1 MIEHW
6 LSAFNFDAGSNY
18 LPNPGFEASSYWA
31 SSGAESSFAYTTSQ
45 AWLGSKAG
53 AWTITPAANQATVF
67 SWSVNSLFDPGGG
80 ITTGTIAEL
89 FDGFLPNSPSETS
102 RMWEC
107 GAPAYNMWDV
117 ADITS
122 RTWIKAFCSSLQ
134 VINAFRIWFYNP
146 GWTNAWP
153 KRIAMYG
160 SSTGSF
166 GVGNR
171 ILLYETPIETSWP
184 NRSWKSWS
192 CSNQNAYQHFMLM
205 FDPNIT
211 QWLLPGELELFHYN
225 INGRVE
231 GSFTSSN
238 YIYVS
243 SIPGPFYPGSA
254 YDLGCWAMAGQDGA
268 SLMLEAIDP
277 TSGGIVGSTPV
288 SGVPRGGWVQ
298 FAGVFSV
305 SVVRPALHLKI
316 TYVGP
321 GYDNTLYIDEAY
333 LGDTKRYDLLGAV
346 QIFPEW
352 ELRAGMKKTTTSI
365 RTNLGKLYTY
375 KWGQFKR
382 FEVPVRYIS
391 TSKAAIVNS
400 WWQTADL
407 LHWKVY
413 SGGVWE
419 TNSVMIVNKT
429 APFNDFEKGY
439 MSLMKGNL
447 ELETT

>member
-45 AWLGSKAG
+45 SWLGSKAG
-53 AWTITPAANQATVF
+53 VWTITPAADLSASMTF
-67 SWSVNSLFDPGGG
+67 SCGGG
-80 ITTGTIAEL
+80 RTGYTGFNANSFGPEKL
-89 FDGFLPNSPSETS
+89 FDGILQGSDYDERYWLVSWPGYGVSSGY
-102 RMWEC
+102 EC
-107 GAPAYNMWDV
+107 RSM
-117 ADITS
+117 
-122 RTWIKAFCSSLQ
+122 TWFQMQCSSYTVL
-134 VINAFRIWFYNP
+134 NAHRAIWRMAAWQP
-146 GWTNAWP
+146 WP
-153 KRIAMYG
+153 KRIIVFG
-160 SSTGSF
+160 SNVGSF
-166 GVGNR
+166 AGE
-171 ILLYETPIETSWP
+171 ETLVHKPAATTSWP
-184 NRSWKSWS
+184 SNTWASWS
-192 CSNQNAYQHFMLM
+192 YSNQTGFLFYRYCC
-205 FDPNIT
+205 DPNI
-211 QWLLPGELELFHYN
+211 QEWLSLGEVELFRYTVS
-225 INGRVE
+225 GRIE
-231 GSFTSSN
+231 GNFTGSN
-238 YIYVS
+238 YLYVS
-243 SIPGPFYPGSA
+243 SVPGPFYPGSA

-277 TSGGIVGSTPV
+277 TSGGMVGSTPV

-298 FAGVFSV
+298 FTGVFSV
-305 SVVRPALHLKI
+305 AVVRPALHLKI

-321 GYDNTLYIDEAY
+321 GYDNVLYIDEAY
-333 LGDTKRYDLLGAV
+333 LGDTKHYDLMGAV

-391 TSKAAIVNS
+391 NSKAAIVNS

-419 TNSVMIVNKT
+419 TSSVMIVNKT

-439 MSLMKGNL
+439 ISLMKGNL